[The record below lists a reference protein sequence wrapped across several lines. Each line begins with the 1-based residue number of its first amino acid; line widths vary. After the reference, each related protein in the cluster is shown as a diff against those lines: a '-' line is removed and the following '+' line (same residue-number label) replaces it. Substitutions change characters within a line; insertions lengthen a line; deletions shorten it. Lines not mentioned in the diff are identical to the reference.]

1 MELNILTQ
9 ENWLKFNSLFNSGYI
24 NIGLKL
30 ITEMDWFTLT
40 YIEVKNNKMLL
51 FNSGIRLLLF
61 SLYLTM

>member
-9 ENWLKFNSLFNSGYI
+9 ENWLKFNSLFNSAYI